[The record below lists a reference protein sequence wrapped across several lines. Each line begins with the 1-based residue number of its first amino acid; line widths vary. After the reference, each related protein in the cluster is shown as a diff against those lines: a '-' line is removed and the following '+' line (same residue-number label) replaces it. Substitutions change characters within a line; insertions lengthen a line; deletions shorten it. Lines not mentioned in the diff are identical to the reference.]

1 MIESEP
7 ADRSRRP
14 RQAPTLGRGKNVGE
28 CARCGKP
35 VSLEQ
40 NFTRFRGRVVH
51 LRGPIGARTPASIP
65 NVVEDAVARRPSRE
79 Q

>member
-1 MIESEP
+1 M
-7 ADRSRRP
+7 
-14 RQAPTLGRGKNVGE
+14 LRGKNVGD

-35 VSLEQ
+35 VSVEQ

-51 LRGPIGARTPASIP
+51 LRCPIGARTPAPIP
-65 NVVEDAVARRPSRE
+65 NVVEDAVARRATSRK